1 MEFHDELKESDLE
14 IEFTEAEKE
23 LEKILSIERDKVD
36 VTNENRKLKQ
46 LLKRAKVQMWR
57 KYSNLV
63 AEREEHKKKAG
74 DMGQEKGSIF
84 KNGKLKIRFDIWDII
99 EQM

>member
-1 MEFHDELKESDLE
+1 MEFHDQLKESDLE

-63 AEREEHKKKAG
+63 AEREEHRKRAG
-74 DMGQEKGSIF
+74 DLDQERGSIYEDQEH
-84 KNGKLKIRFDIWDII
+84 KMRLHISDSI
-99 EQM
+99 